1 MPHTSYVATHG
12 YAMQGEPSQ
21 IGTAQYIIFCILFAL
36 SMAFGIGGADPY
48 ISKT

>member
-21 IGTAQYIIFCILFAL
+21 IGTAQYIVFCILFAVFIFYL
-36 SMAFGIGGADPY
+36 IKKMV
-48 ISKT
+48 